1 MASPLACQFRHIDQ
15 IKEIQAMNKELTTD
29 LIVLIEYILENEGA
43 HFFEYVEN
51 GGLPENHIFAVANRI
66 LAAIGEGASHA

>member
-1 MASPLACQFRHIDQ
+1 
-15 IKEIQAMNKELTTD
+15 MNKALTTD
-29 LIVLIEYILENEGA
+29 LIVLIEYILENEGS

-51 GGLPENHIFAVANRI
+51 GGLPENHIFSVANRI